1 MTGWTVTV
9 AIRLLGDRGYAK
21 LMPFDVA
28 IANKAEAVNAVLAM
42 LLPDGVQ
49 PHTVESLSEAE
60 VAELGLTDG
69 EVRQQ

>member
-9 AIRLLGDRGYAK
+9 AIRLLGDHGYAK

-28 IANKAEAVNAVLAM
+28 IADKAKALNAVLAM
-42 LLPDGVQ
+42 FPPDGIQ
-49 PHTVESLSEAE
+49 SHTVEALSEAE
-60 VAELGLTDG
+60 VAELGLTAG